1 MINVDDVMLV
11 PIAVAGEPAVAVA
24 IAHGNYKDNG
34 CAIASA
40 AAIAAAEAELS
51 TKFLG
56 EADVGPALRRAL
68 FAADARVREA
78 AKGRVPDARFLATAV
93 TIRKNL
99 SGIGASMLAAV
110 VTSRHVFV
118 AHVGECHA
126 LLVEP
131 GQPPRRLTR
140 AHTLA
145 STPEG
150 RALIAEDPSRRA
162 DFESILLRVVGFDGV
177 QVELTRAPFPEGA
190 RLVIGNPSVAEVVDF
205 AGRSALQI
213 ADGLVPGHLPI
224 TLAIVGDAAS

>member
-1 MINVDDVMLV
+1 MSPIGGRRDLTLEHGPWRASAHTRPAFYEGPDDPEPVINVDDVMLV

-78 AKGRVPDARFLATAV
+78 AKGRVPDARFL
-93 TIRKNL
+93 
-99 SGIGASMLAAV
+99 
-110 VTSRHVFV
+110 
-118 AHVGECHA
+118 
-126 LLVEP
+126 
-131 GQPPRRLTR
+131 
-140 AHTLA
+140 
-145 STPEG
+145 
-150 RALIAEDPSRRA
+150 
-162 DFESILLRVVGFDGV
+162 
-177 QVELTRAPFPEGA
+177 
-190 RLVIGNPSVAEVVDF
+190 
-205 AGRSALQI
+205 
-213 ADGLVPGHLPI
+213 PGHLPI